1 METKFTVTRRYR
13 LYSYIKKFVTKRIY
27 KSVIR
32 KSNCSYLKIVGFSS
46 FQFPYNFS
54 LFFHL
59 LQQLFIDF
67 VSHNAWF
74 GLSPFNSNSKR
85 FMQHGITAPS
95 SRLHPT
101 IVLRFT
107 TVCSFDRLYNSIRF
121 ACLTHVFVKGW
132 TDFLHHIHI
141 QFVFRIDT
149 KWWTILIHSSL
160 MLERLSDILI
170 TDIFLFC
177 DLSELRNVS
186 TKLICFNILMNLET
200 DKFLRLYNIFLIIL

>member
-13 LYSYIKKFVTKRIY
+13 LFSYIKKFVTKKIY
-27 KSVIR
+27 KSVIH
-32 KSNCSYLKIVGFSS
+32 KSNCSYLDIVGFSS

-54 LFFHL
+54 LLFHL

-85 FMQHGITAPS
+85 FMQYGITAPS

-121 ACLTHVFVKGW
+121 ACLTRVRKRMNKFSSSHSYPICFSNRYEMVGN
-132 TDFLHHIHI
+132 
-141 QFVFRIDT
+141 IDSFIINAR
-149 KWWTILIHSSL
+149 KN
-160 MLERLSDILI
+160 RLSDFIENWCFS
-170 TDIFLFC
+170 FLWFIGIKKC
-177 DLSELRNVS
+177 QYKIDME
-186 TKLICFNILMNLET
+186 
-200 DKFLRLYNIFLIIL
+200 

>member
-107 TVCSFDRLYNSIRF
+107 VGLLIWPTLQFHSIRVF
-121 ACLTHVFVKGW
+121 DACVRERMNRFSSP
-132 TDFLHHIHI
+132 
-141 QFVFRIDT
+141 
-149 KWWTILIHSSL
+149 HSYP
-160 MLERLSDILI
+160 
-170 TDIFLFC
+170 
-177 DLSELRNVS
+177 
-186 TKLICFNILMNLET
+186 ICFSNRYEMVDNIDSFVINARKT
-200 DKFLRLYNIFLIIL
+200 IRYIDNWYFSFLWFIGIKKCQYKIDMFQHLDESRNR